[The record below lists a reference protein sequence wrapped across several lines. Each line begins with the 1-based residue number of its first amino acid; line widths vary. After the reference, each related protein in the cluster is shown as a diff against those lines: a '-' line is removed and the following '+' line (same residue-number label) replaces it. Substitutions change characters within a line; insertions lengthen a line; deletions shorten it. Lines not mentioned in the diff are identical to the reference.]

1 MNKNKKIFV
10 KRKVQ
15 QDPKWLSTSDFTFL
29 GKNNK
34 LLQNHKNADIFISK
48 LIETTTNDQTNCEYK
63 II

>member
-34 LLQNHKNADIFISK
+34 LL
-48 LIETTTNDQTNCEYK
+48 
-63 II
+63 